1 MSFQTNIQAA
11 FVAVGTD
18 VKALLSKVGV
28 LANLTT
34 TAKSDLVGAINEVN
48 AKAGATIDD
57 TGTSATKVW
66 SSSKTNTAINQVKT
80 DILGGASA
88 AYDTLLEIQNI
99 IGTDES
105 TLSGLVTAVGNK
117 AAAADLTALTNAVGD
132 TSTDFAAIYNTAKA

>member
-18 VKALLSKVGV
+18 IKALLSKVGV

-34 TAKSDLVGAINEVN
+34 TAKGDLVGAINEVN

-66 SSSKTNTAINQVKT
+66 SSSKTNTAINQV
-80 DILGGASA
+80 
-88 AYDTLLEIQNI
+88 
-99 IGTDES
+99 
-105 TLSGLVTAVGNK
+105 
-117 AAAADLTALTNAVGD
+117 
-132 TSTDFAAIYNTAKA
+132 